1 MKLISACLFLALTA
15 QAQTNPLPPLAPADV
30 LTRSYPADTSAEA
43 VVLHDYGRAYLDKA
57 DDGSYQVNYT
67 RHTRIKILKKSGYDR
82 ATVKVVFYRQH
93 AGQEESVRDV
103 EGRTH
108 NADGTGGIQYVG
120 LGTKDVFEEKLGEGY
135 FVKRFTLPDVREG
148 SVVEFSYRIVS
159 DFVFKIR
166 DYDFQRD
173 IPVRRSDYELSLP
186 PNFEYRVLF
195 QGFESLV
202 VDESQPTLGQGVRY
216 HWAMQNLPALHE
228 EPYLTNAG
236 DYVAKVRFELVRV
249 SLPGQSPR
257 TFSQKW
263 EDLDRTLLTDE
274 TFGGALNRTNFLSD
288 LGQSLARQFPDTLA
302 RINAVHEHLKRHLTW
317 NGEHRIWTETSLK
330 TAYERRTGNAGE
342 LNLTLVG
349 LLREAGL
356 EAHPVVLS
364 TRAHGKI
371 PTDYPLLSWFNH
383 VVALT
388 RAGGRD
394 LLLDA
399 TSPLLPPDM
408 LPFDCL
414 NETGRLIHLRRPR
427 WVSLRPRQRAS
438 SVHTLAL
445 TLKADGS
452 LSGTAETAL
461 GGYEALRRRTQV
473 QAEGWPAFL
482 QKSLPAQFPDYT
494 LSEARVENADSLH
507 RLLLLRCGLKNEG
520 SGQETVG
527 RFYLTPLLLGAQRE
541 NPFKSPTRKF
551 PVDFGA
557 PLEETCLVT
566 FTLPE
571 GYAVEEAPK
580 TLSLT
585 LPNNDGRFMFSTTQ
599 TGNQLVINSRLTLR
613 KTIFTGE
620 EYPTLRAFFD
630 KIVAKHAEQV
640 VLKKE

>member
-1 MKLISACLFLALTA
+1 ALTA
-15 QAQTNPLPPLAPADV
+15 QAQTTPLAPLDPADV
-30 LTRSYPADTSAEA
+30 LTRTYSADTSAEA
-43 VVLHDYGRAYLDKA
+43 VVLNDYGRAYLDKGE
-57 DDGSYQVNYT
+57 DGRYQVNYT
-67 RHTRIKILKKSGYDR
+67 RHTRIKILKKPGYNQ
-82 ATVKVVFYRQH
+82 ATVNVYFRRQR
-93 AGQEESVRDV
+93 AGEEESVRDV

-108 NADGTGGIQYVG
+108 NANGSGGVQSAS
-120 LGTKDVFEEKLGEGY
+120 LGMKDVFEEKLGEGY
-135 FVKRFTLPDVREG
+135 FVKRFTLPDVHEG
-148 SVVEFSYRIVS
+148 SVVEFSYRLVS
-159 DFVFKIR
+159 DFVFNIR

-186 PNFEYRVLF
+186 PGFEYRVLF

-202 VDESQPTLGQGVRY
+202 VDESQRNLNDGVRY
-216 HWAMQNLPALHE
+216 HWAMQNLPALRE

-263 EDLDRTLLTDE
+263 EDLDRTLLSDE
-274 TFGGALNRTNFLSD
+274 NFGGALNRTNFLTD
-288 LGQSLARQFPDTLA
+288 LGKSLAQQFPDTLA

-317 NGEHRIWTETSLK
+317 NGQHRIWTETSLK
-330 TAYERRTGNAGE
+330 NAYERRTGNAGE
-342 LNLTLVG
+342 VNLTLVG

-388 RAGGRD
+388 RVGGRD

-408 LPFDCL
+408 LPLDCL
-414 NETGRLIHLRRPR
+414 NETGRLIHIRRPR
-427 WVSLRPRQRAS
+427 WVSLRPRQRS
-438 SVHTLAL
+438 TLVHTLAF
-445 TLKADGS
+445 TIKPNGS
-452 LSGTAETAL
+452 LSGTVETAL
-461 GGYEALRRRTQV
+461 GGYQALRRRTDV

-482 QKSLPAQFPDYT
+482 LKGLPAQFPDFT

-507 RLLLLRCGLKNEG
+507 RLLVVRCSLKNEG
-520 SGQETVG
+520 SEHETVG
-527 RFYLTPLLLGAQRE
+527 RFYLTPLLLGAQHE

-557 PLEETCLVT
+557 PIEETCLVT
-566 FTLPE
+566 YTLPE

-580 TLSLT
+580 PVSLA

-613 KTIFTGE
+613 KTSFTGD

-630 KIVAKHAEQV
+630 KIVAKHAEKV
-640 VLKKE
+640 VLKRE